1 VTPTM
6 VIAFMTT
13 VIFLLLIFGTP
24 FKPVQLIGQGLVKIV
39 IGALFLFFV
48 NVFGVPLDIHIPINI
63 ITAAISG
70 ILGLPGIGAL
80 IAIKFFIL

>member
-1 VTPTM
+1 VTPIMIISFLTG
-6 VIAFMTT
+6 A
-13 VIFLLLIFGTP
+13 IFLFLSIGTS
-24 FKPVQLIGQGLVKIV
+24 FKPLHFLGQGLVKIV

-80 IAIKFFIL
+80 IAIKLFIM

>member
-1 VTPTM
+1 
-6 VIAFMTT
+6 
-13 VIFLLLIFGTP
+13 
-24 FKPVQLIGQGLVKIV
+24 VKIV